1 MYNARTPACMHI
13 RKEAAFRSALLSLS
27 LHRLRP
33 WDLDAA
39 TWLGIE
45 LVKAQ
50 NFKEASPYFTLAAQ
64 LQPTENKWRQLAALC
79 LRKSGQLGPALL
91 LYEALHKEL
100 PDDSNIAKHLR
111 RTRAALGLQAS

>member
-1 MYNARTPACMHI
+1 MRNTRPQAVLLHV
-13 RKEAAFRSALLSLS
+13 KAFCRAPCTVSLP
-27 LHRLRP
+27 RLRP

-50 NFKEASPYFTLAAQ
+50 NFKEASTYFTLAAK

-79 LRKSGQLGPALL
+79 LRKSGQFGPALL

-100 PDDSNIAKHLR
+100 PDDANIAKHLK
-111 RTRAALGLQAS
+111 RTRAALGLQHS

>member
-1 MYNARTPACMHI
+1 M
-13 RKEAAFRSALLSLS
+13 SLP
-27 LHRLRP
+27 RLRP

-50 NFKEASPYFTLAAQ
+50 NFKEASTYFTLAAK

-79 LRKSGQLGPALL
+79 LRKSGQFGPALL

-100 PDDSNIAKHLR
+100 PDDANIAKHLK
-111 RTRAALGLQAS
+111 RTRAALGLQHS

>member
-1 MYNARTPACMHI
+1 M
-13 RKEAAFRSALLSLS
+13 SV
-27 LHRLRP
+27 HRLRP

-39 TWLGIE
+39 SWLGIE

-50 NFKEASPYFTLAAQ
+50 NFKEAAPYFTLAAQ

-100 PDDSNIAKHLR
+100 PDDANIAKHLR